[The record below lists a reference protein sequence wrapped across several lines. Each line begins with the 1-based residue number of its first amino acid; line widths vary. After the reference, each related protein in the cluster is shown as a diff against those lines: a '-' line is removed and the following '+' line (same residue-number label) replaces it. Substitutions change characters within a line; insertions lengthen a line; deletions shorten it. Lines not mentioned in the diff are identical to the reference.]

1 MTAIIPTPWSSNN
14 AVPTDVEEAIEA
26 INNSRRR
33 HVLCLLDDQDGAM
46 SASQLAEGI
55 AAIEMNK
62 QIPELTS
69 QERKRVYISLY
80 QGHLDTLDE
89 AGAVN
94 YNERSKEVRAT
105 SATAGLADL
114 VRHLENICQSD

>member
-1 MTAIIPTPWSSNN
+1 MTALIPTPWSSNN

-33 HVLCLLDDQDGAM
+33 HVLCLLDEQDGAM
-46 SASQLAEGI
+46 STGQLAEGI
-55 AAIEMNK
+55 AAIEMDK
-62 QIPELTS
+62 QIPELTA

-89 AGAVN
+89 VGAVN
-94 YNERSKEVRAT
+94 YNERSKEVHAT
-105 SATAGLADL
+105 DATAGLAEL
-114 VRHLENICQSD
+114 VRHLESVCQTD

>member
-1 MTAIIPTPWSSNN
+1 MTALIPTPWSSNN

-33 HVLCLLDDQDGAM
+33 HVLCLLDDQDGAI
-46 SASQLAEGI
+46 SAGQLARAI
-55 AAIEMNK
+55 AAIEMDK
-62 QIPELTS
+62 EICDLTA

-89 AGAVN
+89 VGAVN
-94 YNERSKEVRAT
+94 YNERSKEVHAT
-105 SATAGLADL
+105 EATAGLAEL
-114 VRHLENICQSD
+114 VRHLESICQTD